1 MPGLEVI
8 ENEIKQLSR
17 DAALEL
23 QDWLADYLEDQ
34 EELSPEFVA
43 AIERGRQ
50 DVESR
55 RVRVFSTVAGL
66 NRHEPGYRGL
76 FTRV

>member
-1 MPGLEVI
+1 VPGLEVI
-8 ENEIKQLSR
+8 ENEIKQLPR
-17 DAALEL
+17 DAALEW
-23 QDWLADYLEDQ
+23 QDWLADHLDDQ

-55 RVRVFSTVAGL
+55 RVRVFQPSQG
-66 NRHEPGYRGL
+66 
-76 FTRV
+76 